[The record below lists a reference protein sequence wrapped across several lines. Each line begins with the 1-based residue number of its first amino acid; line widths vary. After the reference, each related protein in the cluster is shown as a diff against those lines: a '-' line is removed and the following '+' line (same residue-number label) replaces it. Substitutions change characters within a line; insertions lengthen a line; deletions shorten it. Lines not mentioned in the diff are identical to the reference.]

1 MNMFNRFIIT
11 LFCLLTLSAQTLAL
25 DFTQVTKN
33 TTYILSDTQ
42 KTIRVT
48 LDDYA
53 LAVDRDNRFFDE
65 NNNQIALHGFVSRSG
80 VGTSITTH
88 LKLGS
93 IDYTLPF
100 YKTWDL
106 TLEPATIA
114 IIKDQGGKRFTMQTY
129 YESDQPIPSAFIGA
143 SINDTESPSM
153 PQRTINLCW
162 ESCPVPATLTITS
175 TNTFPANE
183 KAAST
188 IHILVANDTTATFS
202 ITENTSGFFSLSGTN
217 NNTLTFNGTTTNYES
232 ATKSYTVKIKAT
244 TGDGDDKNT
253 EQTITV
259 NLVDLNDELPTAIT
273 LTGNRTIAENTR
285 TGTELGTLSTT
296 DADANDTFTYTS
308 SNTKFT
314 IDNNKLK
321 LNTTLDYENAT
332 SLSTTITVTDGNNH
346 TFDKIFNF
354 TVGDID
360 DTVPTNILLSNV
372 NLIKGQPAN
381 TLVGTLSA
389 SDVDTNTP
397 LTFTVNDTT
406 NFKIVNGNEL
416 RTNRSTT
423 ALGNTININITASD
437 NTNDSAPQPFT
448 IAITTTYIA
457 APVIAQ
463 FSVTQGE
470 NKGPLI
476 SKDGG
481 EVTVSASAGTGTYT
495 WSSNDFSNTSASKTF
510 VFNPQSTNIG
520 TRTITLKVTAGD
532 FSSERVLKL
541 KLVDTYPNGRT
552 DTNGNGISDS
562 KESGNSDNELPA
574 GTNKKITSPG
584 STRILPGI
592 MGEDSGQL
600 TLDQLKQYRV
610 ANHLSDYTKDT
621 LATGDIY
628 DYIIEGL
635 SATGASTQVIIQL
648 ATPIPANAVLR
659 QYSLATGWR
668 NFVVDNNNSIQS
680 KTNTSN
686 ICTDGTW
693 QTGLVTGATCLKL
706 TLKDGGENDSDNQ
719 ANGVIESTISIT
731 TPVVV
736 GSSNSSG
743 SSGGCVYHPN
753 APARFDTVFI
763 LLMTLSVYYLI
774 RRRRRFSH

>member
-1 MNMFNRFIIT
+1 MNTFNRFIVTTLLVLFASQVFATDTFIATISAHAQDGTPNTQASLTHQSMIFTNIQDGAGGNSTTIT
-11 LFCLLTLSAQTLAL
+11 ILGNDSTGCSLLGGFSYHITAICGIPALGGTSTKQNLVDIVNTAIGFSATGGSSTAL
-25 DFTQVTKN
+25 DSSVLLEKTNLTGGITGLPLESQSVNFAPTSASKAGIVYKVT
-33 TTYILSDTQ
+33 
-42 KTIRVT
+42 
-48 LDDYA
+48 
-53 LAVDRDNRFFDE
+53 
-65 NNNQIALHGFVSRSG
+65 
-80 VGTSITTH
+80 
-88 LKLGS
+88 
-93 IDYTLPF
+93 
-100 YKTWDL
+100 
-106 TLEPATIA
+106 
-114 IIKDQGGKRFTMQTY
+114 
-129 YESDQPIPSAFIGA
+129 
-143 SINDTESPSM
+143 INDTNYIHTTTGTDSVYTIVTALQSKIINSVVHC
-153 PQRTINLCW
+153 QRNNIFVLCTANT
-162 ESCPVPATLTITS
+162 SGAAGIFTYSSFAFDSANFNITS
-175 TNTFPANE
+175 TNILNTNEGANLE
-183 KAAST
+183 HT
-188 IHILVANDTTATFS
+188 LTANDTAATFS
-202 ITENTSGFFSLSGTN
+202 ITEDTSGLFSLSGTH
-217 NNTLTFNGTTTNYES
+217 NNTLTFNGTNTDYEV
-232 ATKSYTVKIKAT
+232 TKSYTVKVKAS

-253 EQTITV
+253 TQTITV
-259 NLVDLNDELPTAIT
+259 TLVDLNDETPTAIT
-273 LTGNRTIAENTR
+273 LTGDRTIAENTR
-285 TGTELGTLSTT
+285 TGTELGTLSATDA

-314 IDNNKLK
+314 ISNDKLK

-332 SLSTTITVTDGNNH
+332 SLSTTITVTDANSH

-360 DTVPTNILLSNV
+360 DTAPTNILLSNV

-481 EVTVSASAGTGTYT
+481 EVTLSASAGTGTYT
-495 WSSNDFSNTSASKTF
+495 WSSADFSNTSTSKTF
-510 VFNPQSTNIG
+510 VFNPQSANIG

-584 STRILPGI
+584 STRIL
-592 MGEDSGQL
+592 
-600 TLDQLKQYRV
+600 
-610 ANHLSDYTKDT
+610 
-621 LATGDIY
+621 
-628 DYIIEGL
+628 
-635 SATGASTQVIIQL
+635 
-648 ATPIPANAVLR
+648 
-659 QYSLATGWR
+659 
-668 NFVVDNNNSIQS
+668 
-680 KTNTSN
+680 
-686 ICTDGTW
+686 
-693 QTGLVTGATCLKL
+693 
-706 TLKDGGENDSDNQ
+706 
-719 ANGVIESTISIT
+719 
-731 TPVVV
+731 
-736 GSSNSSG
+736 
-743 SSGGCVYHPN
+743 
-753 APARFDTVFI
+753 
-763 LLMTLSVYYLI
+763 
-774 RRRRRFSH
+774 

>member
-1 MNMFNRFIIT
+1 MNTFNRFIIT
-11 LFCLLTLSAQTLAL
+11 TLLVLFASQVFATLNPNPATKEFHVSLINNTFKLITTDSRNSGFNINGNNNIRTTCLLNLPTEQNGEFTHTMSTCTHSLSSFIPSILIAGDKVNITFLAYS
-25 DFTQVTKN
+25 DF
-33 TTYILSDTQ
+33 Y
-42 KTIRVT
+42 
-48 LDDYA
+48 
-53 LAVDRDNRFFDE
+53 
-65 NNNQIALHGFVSRSG
+65 
-80 VGTSITTH
+80 
-88 LKLGS
+88 
-93 IDYTLPF
+93 DYTLCV
-100 YKTWDL
+100 DGNC
-106 TLEPATIA
+106 IA
-114 IIKDQGGKRFTMQTY
+114 GL
-129 YESDQPIPSAFIGA
+129 A
-143 SINDTESPSM
+143 
-153 PQRTINLCW
+153 
-162 ESCPVPATLTITS
+162 ITS

-188 IHILVANDTTATFS
+188 THTLTANDTATTFS
-202 ITENTSGFFSLSGTN
+202 IIENTSNLFSLSGTN
-217 NNTLTFNGTTTNYES
+217 NATLTFNGTTTDFES
-232 ATKSYTVKIKAT
+232 ATKSYTVKVKAT
-244 TGDGDDKNT
+244 IGDGDDKNT
-253 EQTITV
+253 TQTITV
-259 NLVDLNDELPTAIT
+259 TLVDLNDETPTAIT
-273 LTGNRTIAENTR
+273 LTGNRTIAENTN
-285 TGTELGTLSTT
+285 TGTELGTLSAT

-308 SNTKFT
+308 SNAKFT
-314 IDNNKLK
+314 IDNDKLK
-321 LNTTLDYENAT
+321 LNATLDYENAT
-332 SLSTTITVTDGNNH
+332 SLSTTITVTDANSH
-346 TFDKIFNF
+346 TFDKTFNF
-354 TVGDID
+354 TVSDID
-360 DTVPTNILLSNV
+360 DTAPTNILLSNV
-372 NLIKGQPAN
+372 NLIKDQPAN

-397 LTFTVNDTT
+397 LTFTVNDTA

-416 RTNRSTT
+416 RTNKSITT

-448 IAITTTYIA
+448 ITITTIYIA
-457 APVIAQ
+457 APVIDK
-463 FSVTQGE
+463 FTVTQGE

-481 EVTVSASAGTGTYT
+481 EVTVSASAGTGSYT
-495 WSSNDFSNTSASKTF
+495 WSSADFSNTSTSKTF
-510 VFNPQSTNIG
+510 VFNPQSANIG

-668 NFVVDNNNSIQS
+668 NFVVGNNNIQS
-680 KTNTSN
+680 KVNTSN
-686 ICTDGTW
+686 TCDNTDGTW
-693 QTGLVTGATCLKL
+693 QTGLITGATCLKL
-706 TLKDGGENDSDNQ
+706 TLKDGGENDADGNQ
-719 ANGVIESTISIT
+719 ANGVIESTVSIA
-731 TPVVV
+731 TPVV
-736 GSSNSSG
+736 GGNDDSSSNSSSG
-743 SSGGCVYHPN
+743 GGCVYNPN

-763 LLMTLSVYYLI
+763 LLMTLSAYYLI
-774 RRRRRFSH
+774 RRRRRFPH

>member
-1 MNMFNRFIIT
+1 MNTFNRFIVTT
-11 LFCLLTLSAQTLAL
+11 LLVLFASQAFA
-25 DFTQVTKN
+25 TQPTVTKIER
-33 TTYILSDTQ
+33 TDSKTILITFDQRIKPIADILSQPIEGIFYIKLYADT
-42 KTIRVT
+42 TF
-48 LDDYA
+48 Y
-53 LAVDRDNRFFDE
+53 
-65 NNNQIALHGFVSRSG
+65 
-80 VGTSITTH
+80 
-88 LKLGS
+88 LGS
-93 IDYTLPF
+93 STTSEARKPTPVNPNDNGFAMQWQWEESTLTAIDNDRLSEITIYLYFSDFKNSAEASLFSYT
-100 YKTWDL
+100 KT
-106 TLEPATIA
+106 
-114 IIKDQGGKRFTMQTY
+114 F
-129 YESDQPIPSAFIGA
+129 
-143 SINDTESPSM
+143 
-153 PQRTINLCW
+153 NLVW
-162 ESCPVPATLTITS
+162 QNGLTITS

-188 IHILVANDTTATFS
+188 THTLVANDTAATFS
-202 ITENTSGFFSLSGTN
+202 ITEDTSGFFSLSGTH

-232 ATKSYTVKIKAT
+232 TTKSYTVKVKAT

-253 EQTITV
+253 TQTITV
-259 NLVDLNDELPTAIT
+259 TLNDLNDETPTAIT
-273 LTGNRTIAENTR
+273 LTGNRTIAENTN
-285 TGTELGTLSTT
+285 TGTELGALSAT

-308 SNTKFT
+308 SNAKFT
-314 IDNNKLK
+314 IDNDKLK

-332 SLSTTITVTDGNNH
+332 SLNTTITVTDGNNH

-360 DTVPTNILLSNV
+360 DTAPTNILLSNV

-416 RTNRSTT
+416 RANRSTT

-457 APVIAQ
+457 APVISQ

-481 EVTVSASAGTGTYT
+481 EVTVRASAGTGTYT
-495 WSSNDFSNTSASKTF
+495 WSSDDFSNTSTSKTF
-510 VFNPQSTNIG
+510 VFNPQSANIG
-520 TRTITLKVTAGD
+520 TRTITLKVTAGN

-584 STRILPGI
+584 STRILPSI

-600 TLDQLKQYRV
+600 ALDQLKQYRV

-621 LATGDIY
+621 LTTGDIY
-628 DYIIEGL
+628 DYIVEGL
-635 SATGASTQVIIQL
+635 RATGDSTQVIIQL
-648 ATPIPANAVLR
+648 ATLIPANAVLR

-686 ICTDGTW
+686 ICTDTDGTW
-693 QTGLVTGATCLKL
+693 QTGLITGATCLKL
-706 TLKDGGENDSDNQ
+706 TLKDGGENDADGNQ
-719 ANGVIESTISIT
+719 ANGVVESTVSIA
-731 TPVVV
+731 TPVV
-736 GSSNSSG
+736 GGNDDNGDSSSSG
-743 SSGGCVYHPN
+743 GGCVYNPN

-763 LLMTLSVYYLI
+763 LLMTLSAYYLI

>member
-1 MNMFNRFIIT
+1 MNTFNRFIVTT
-11 LFCLLTLSAQTLAL
+11 LLVLFTSQVFAVRPTVIDVKRIGNKTILATIDQPVEL
-25 DFTQVTKN
+25 VSRKEAHVELYSG
-33 TTYILSDTQ
+33 TTY
-42 KTIRVT
+42 
-48 LDDYA
+48 Y
-53 LAVDRDNRFFDE
+53 
-65 NNNQIALHGFVSRSG
+65 
-80 VGTSITTH
+80 
-88 LKLGS
+88 LG
-93 IDYTLPF
+93 
-100 YKTWDL
+100 
-106 TLEPATIA
+106 AH
-114 IIKDQGGKRFTMQTY
+114 
-129 YESDQPIPSAFIGA
+129 
-143 SINDTESPSM
+143 N
-153 PQRTINLCW
+153 
-162 ESCPVPATLTITS
+162 LTITS
-175 TNTFPANE
+175 PAELVNPVNNYSQQIKITLGGDGFKLADASGKTSVILNLDFEYLVNAAAKLINYYSQNLILAINNNLTITSNNTLNANE
-183 KAAST
+183 GSSPTHTLTASD
-188 IHILVANDTTATFS
+188 ADATFS
-202 ITENTSGFFSLSGTN
+202 ITEDTSRLFSLSGTN
-217 NNTLTFNGTTTNYES
+217 NSTLTFNGTNTDYES
-232 ATKSYTVKIKAT
+232 TTKSYTVKVKAT

-259 NLVDLNDELPTAIT
+259 TLNDLNDETPTAIT
-273 LTGNRTIAENTR
+273 LTGDRTIAENTS
-285 TGTELGTLSTT
+285 TGAELGTLSTT

-332 SLSTTITVTDGNNH
+332 SLSTTITVTDGNSH
-346 TFDKIFNF
+346 TFDKTFNF
-354 TVGDID
+354 TVSDID
-360 DTVPTNILLSNV
+360 DTAPTNILLSNV
-372 NLIKGQPAN
+372 NLVKDQPAN

-397 LTFTVNDTT
+397 LTFAVNDTT

-416 RTNRSTT
+416 RTNKSITT

-448 IAITTTYIA
+448 ITITTIYIA
-457 APVIAQ
+457 APVIDK
-463 FSVTQGE
+463 FTVTQGE

-481 EVTVSASAGTGTYT
+481 EVTVSASAGTGSYT
-495 WSSNDFSNTSASKTF
+495 WSSADFSNTSTSKTF
-510 VFNPQSTNIG
+510 VFNPQSANIG

-686 ICTDGTW
+686 TCTDGTW
-693 QTGLVTGATCLKL
+693 QTGLITGATCLKL
-706 TLKDGGENDSDNQ
+706 TLKDGGENDADDNH
-719 ANGVIESTISIT
+719 ANGVVESTISIA

-736 GSSNSSG
+736 GGNDDNGDSSSSG
-743 SSGGCVYHPN
+743 GGCVYNPN
-753 APARFDTVFI
+753 APARFDIVFI
-763 LLMTLSVYYLI
+763 LLMTLSAYYLI
-774 RRRRRFSH
+774 RRRRRFPH